1 MSILDKES
9 LNQLYRYAMA
19 LTANKAD
26 AEDVLQTSIE
36 RYLKNCKLTLSD
48 NLPLA
53 RKIMRNYWFDE
64 LRKLK
69 VREGYAD
76 KVQQEHESI
85 SMLDN
90 SLEDVCIS
98 EHDLSKIWT
107 TLTDSQRELLYM
119 HGVLNYTAQEI
130 AQEQNQPR
138 GSVLSRIHRLKKM
151 LKISM
156 SDSTENKSM
165 AGENKYE

>member
-1 MSILDKES
+1 MSILDKDS

-36 RYLKNCKLTLSD
+36 RYLKNCTFKLSD
-48 NLPLA
+48 NLALA

-69 VREGYAD
+69 VREDYAD
-76 KVQQEHESI
+76 KIQQEYESI
-85 SMLDN
+85 SMLGN

-98 EHDLSKIWT
+98 EYDLSKIWT
-107 TLTDSQRELLYM
+107 TLSDSQRELLYM

-130 AQEQNQPR
+130 AQEQSQPR
-138 GSVLSRIHRLKKM
+138 GSVLSRIHRLKNMMKN
-151 LKISM
+151 SM
-156 SDSTENKSM
+156 SENIEDKVM
-165 AGENKYE
+165 AGGNEYE

>member
-1 MSILDKES
+1 MSVLDKES

-36 RYLKNCKLTLSD
+36 RYLKNCNLALSD

-53 RKIMRNYWFDE
+53 RKILRNYWFDE

-76 KVQQEHESI
+76 KVQQEQESI
-85 SMLDN
+85 SMLGDT
-90 SLEDVCIS
+90 LEDICIS
-98 EHDLSKIWT
+98 EYDLSKIWS
-107 TLTDSQRELLYM
+107 TLTDEQRELLYM

-151 LKISM
+151 LKNSIQ
-156 SDSTENKSM
+156 DRAAGQTM
-165 AGENKYE
+165 AGGSEHE